1 MKYFKTFRQSIKYIF
16 KVIHIIRNALTWIA
30 SDTQT
35 RVMTRSAL
43 LNWIVFASEEARQNW
58 FYTLIAMQIYSSLEY
73 YSMNKAAVCCEGA
86 CDDNDDGKAAAAA
99 FM

>member
-43 LNWIVFASEEARQNW
+43 LN
-58 FYTLIAMQIYSSLEY
+58 
-73 YSMNKAAVCCEGA
+73 
-86 CDDNDDGKAAAAA
+86 
-99 FM
+99 